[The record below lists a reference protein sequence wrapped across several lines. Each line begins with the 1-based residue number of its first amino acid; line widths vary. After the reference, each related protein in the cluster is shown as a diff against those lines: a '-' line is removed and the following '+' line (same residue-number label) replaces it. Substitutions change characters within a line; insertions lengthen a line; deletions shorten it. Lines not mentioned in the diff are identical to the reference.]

1 MKAARYEWRVG
12 AFVLTGLVLLGMLMA
27 QFSKGWTFLTPTY
40 ELRLRT
46 INVGGIK
53 AKAGVLMAGVPVGSV
68 VGTDLSPDGK
78 SVIIRLKIL
87 KKYSIHRDAEF
98 SIEQSGFLG
107 DQFIAITPLENKEP
121 VLQIGDEVLC
131 LPPFNM
137 QSAARE
143 AVQLMHQ
150 IDKAAQTLDTVMKRV
165 DRVLLSEQ
173 TLTNATETIANLR
186 RFSSQANTTIDRLD
200 EIVGANQMNVTV
212 TIRNLTALSER
223 LNRLARDVQDIV
235 DTNRSG
241 VTVLVQNVRTA
252 SEQLR
257 QLLADLQAG
266 KGLAGGLLRDERL
279 HLEFREL
286 TGNLTLLS
294 SNLNKYGLLYK
305 PRPVKPGPSSL
316 PFPGKVPGQ

>member
-1 MKAARYEWRVG
+1 MNAARYEWRVG
-12 AFVLTGLVLLGMLMA
+12 AFVLAGLVLLGILMA
-27 QFSKGWTFLTPTY
+27 QFSKGWTFITPTY
-40 ELRLRT
+40 ELILRSV
-46 INVGGIK
+46 N
-53 AKAGVLMAGVPVGSV
+53 AGVPIGSV
-68 VGTDLSPDGK
+68 VSTDLSPDGK
-78 SVIIRLKIL
+78 SVIILLKIL
-87 KKYSIHRDAEF
+87 KQYSIHRDAEF
-98 SIEQSGFLG
+98 TIEQSGFLG
-107 DQFIAITPLENKEP
+107 DQFIAITPQENKEP
-121 VLQIGDEVLC
+121 LLQVGDEVSC

-143 AVQLMHQ
+143 AVQLMHK

-186 RFSSQANTTIDRLD
+186 RFSGQANTTVDRLD
-200 EIVGANQMNVTV
+200 AIVGANQTNVTL
-212 TIRNLTALSER
+212 TISNLTVLSER
-223 LNRLARDVQDIV
+223 MNRLARDVQDLV

-241 VTVLVQNVRTA
+241 VTAIVQNIRTA
-252 SEQLR
+252 SDQLR

-266 KGLAGGLLRDERL
+266 KGMAGGLLQDERL

-305 PRPVKPGPSSL
+305 PRPVKPRRSSL

>member
-12 AFVLTGLVLLGMLMA
+12 AFVLVGLILLGILMA
-27 QFSKGWTFLTPTY
+27 QFSKGWTFFTPTY
-40 ELRLRT
+40 ELKLRT

-53 AKAGVLMAGVPVGSV
+53 AKAAVLMAGVPIGSI
-68 VGTDLSPDGK
+68 VGTDLSSDGK
-78 SVIIRLKIL
+78 SVIILLKIL

-107 DQFIAITPLENKEP
+107 DQFIAITPQENKEP
-121 VLQIGDEVLC
+121 VLQIGDEVSC

-137 QSAARE
+137 QSAARQ
-143 AVQLMHQ
+143 AVQLMQQ

-186 RFSSQANTTIDRLD
+186 RFSGQANTTIDRLD
-200 EIVGANQMNVTV
+200 EIVSANQTNVTV
-212 TIRNLTALSER
+212 IVSNLTVLSER
-223 LNRLARDVQDIV
+223 LNRLARDVQDTV

-241 VTVLVQNVRTA
+241 VTVIVQNVRTA

-266 KGLAGGLLRDERL
+266 KGLAGGLLQDERL

-305 PRPVKPGPSSL
+305 PRPVKPGRSSL